1 MSIDGLSPADWLQ
14 SRKKLSYWW
23 WIRRLWTPA
32 FLLWLLLFEYTALQ
46 ETTSTPFSFLFSA
59 PLSAAVAGL
68 AVSFPIAVVP
78 WAYSRANDAF
88 RPISV
93 PTSVAGAA
101 IMDAREQIV
110 AMIRTEAGVASP
122 EIKTLVNA
130 YLERATRS
138 SGWVHYMF
146 KGLSEPAQERT
157 VELSGTW
164 GELALDFF
172 NSPPTS
178 PSQAF
183 EDCLQLL
190 TERTFLEYGLPT
202 GATQS
207 KKSGDAVVV
216 RGSLKFVVKHFQEFS
231 NSGSFLDMPSGELS
245 AVAGTIIANWV
256 TSPEGISQR
265 YSDETETASIQ
276 SGWYPDPSNTQQM
289 RLWDGTQWTDQ
300 VAPLQ

>member
-1 MSIDGLSPADWLQ
+1 MSTNGLSTTDWLE

-23 WIRRLWTPA
+23 WFRRIWGA
-32 FLLWLLLFEYTALQ
+32 GFLLFFALFFYESLQSPPSLTNLIGATGGAAFAALG
-46 ETTSTPFSFLFSA
+46 FA
-59 PLSAAVAGL
+59 
-68 AVSFPIAVVP
+68 FPIAVVP
-78 WAYSRANDAF
+78 WAYRRANEMF
-88 RPISV
+88 TPIPV
-93 PTSVAGAA
+93 PTSVTGAA
-101 IMDAREQIV
+101 IMDARGQIV
-110 AMIRTEAGVASP
+110 AMIRTEADVASP
-122 EIKTLVNA
+122 QIKTLVNA
-130 YLERATRS
+130 YLDRATRS

-172 NSPPTS
+172 NSPS
-178 PSQAF
+178 AYQSQAF
-183 EDCLQLL
+183 ENCLQLL

-202 GATQS
+202 GATRS

-216 RGSLKFVVKHFQEFS
+216 RGSLKSVVKHFQEFS
-231 NSGSFLDMPSGELS
+231 KSGSFLDMPSGELS

-265 YSDETETASIQ
+265 YSDETETASPQ
-276 SGWYPDPSNTQQM
+276 PEAGWYPDPSNVQQM
-289 RLWDGTQWTDQ
+289 RLWDGTRWTDQ